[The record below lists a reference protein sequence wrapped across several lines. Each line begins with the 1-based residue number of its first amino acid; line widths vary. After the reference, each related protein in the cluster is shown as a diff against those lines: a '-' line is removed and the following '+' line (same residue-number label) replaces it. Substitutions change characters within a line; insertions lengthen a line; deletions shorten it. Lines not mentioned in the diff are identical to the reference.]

1 MPSYIEVLETEDW
14 NVGSAKLYT
23 LFITGI
29 YRNAMKYFTKISLTM
44 SALSTK

>member
-1 MPSYIEVLETEDW
+1 LQSGDW
-14 NVGSAKLYT
+14 NVGGAKLYT

-29 YRNAMKYFTKISLTM
+29 YRNAMTYFTKISSTM